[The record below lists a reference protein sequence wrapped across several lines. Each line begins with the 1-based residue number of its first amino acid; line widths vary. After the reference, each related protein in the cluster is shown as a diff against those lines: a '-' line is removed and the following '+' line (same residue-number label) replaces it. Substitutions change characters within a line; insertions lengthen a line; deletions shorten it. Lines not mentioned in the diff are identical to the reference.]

1 MLSGSLRTQSDF
13 LNHPLGFPTSP
24 RLNAYHTAINNH
36 FPQWLLNSLILTIAS
51 VVITLVFASLA
62 AWGLS
67 RWHFVGRDLLL
78 SLIISLMVIPPVV
91 LVVPLFLLGAELNL
105 IDTRRIVIA
114 IYVGLM
120 MPFSVYMLAAYFR
133 TIPRS
138 LIEAAEIDG
147 ASSLQVFL
155 RVVVPLSGA
164 PLITLAVVNAL
175 WVWNELL
182 IALVFLQ
189 SQDSLTLMAGLTG
202 FQNRYNLEH
211 PRGDGRPLDRD
222 PADLRA
228 LHLRPALLHA
238 RTGGGRD
245 QGRVTGGGA
254 AAPDRR
260 DRRRRRR
267 AGGDRAGHPRARGRL
282 RR

>member
-1 MLSGSLRTQSDF
+1 MIGRVARHAVLIAFTLSALVPVYVMLSSSLRSQSDF

-24 RLNAYHTAINNH
+24 SLHAYRVALDNH
-36 FPQWLLNSLILTIAS
+36 FGRWLLNSLLLTTSS
-51 VVITLVFASLA
+51 VVITLVFSALA

-67 RWHFVGRDLLL
+67 RWSFPGRDALL
-78 SLIISLMVIPPVV
+78 SVIISLMVIPPIV
-91 LVVPLFLLGAELNL
+91 LVVPLFLLGAELDL

-133 TIPRS
+133 TVPAS

-155 RVVVPLSGA
+155 RIVIPLSGA
-164 PLITLAVVNAL
+164 PLITLGVVNAL

-189 SQDSLTLMAGLTG
+189 SQNSLTLMAGLTG
-202 FQNRYNLEH
+202 FQNRYNLNI
-211 PRGDGRPLDRD
+211 PVVMAGLSLATLPIFALYLFGQRFFMRGLVAG
-222 PADLRA
+222 A
-228 LHLRPALLHA
+228 LK
-238 RTGGGRD
+238 GG
-245 QGRVTGGGA
+245 
-254 AAPDRR
+254 
-260 DRRRRRR
+260 
-267 AGGDRAGHPRARGRL
+267 
-282 RR
+282 

>member
-1 MLSGSLRTQSDF
+1 MIDRVGQIVRQIVLIAFTLSALLPVYVMLSGSLRTQNDF
-13 LNHPLGFPTSP
+13 LNHPLGLPTSP
-24 RLNAYHTAINNH
+24 RLSAYHAAINNH
-36 FPQWLLNSLILTIAS
+36 FPQWLLNSLILTGAS
-51 VVITLVFASLA
+51 VAITLVFSSLA
-62 AWGLS
+62 AWGLA
-67 RWHFVGRDLLL
+67 RWQFMGRDVLL

-91 LVVPLFLLGAELNL
+91 LVVPLFLLGAELDL

-189 SQDSLTLMAGLTG
+189 SQSSLTLMAGLTG
-202 FQNRYNLEH
+202 FQNRYNLNI
-211 PRGDGRPLDRD
+211 PVVMAGLSIATLPIFALYLFGQRFFMRGLVAG
-222 PADLRA
+222 A
-228 LHLRPALLHA
+228 LK
-238 RTGGGRD
+238 GN
-245 QGRVTGGGA
+245 
-254 AAPDRR
+254 
-260 DRRRRRR
+260 
-267 AGGDRAGHPRARGRL
+267 
-282 RR
+282 

>member
-1 MLSGSLRTQSDF
+1 M
-13 LNHPLGFPTSP
+13 
-24 RLNAYHTAINNH
+24 
-36 FPQWLLNSLILTIAS
+36 
-51 VVITLVFASLA
+51 
-62 AWGLS
+62 
-67 RWHFVGRDLLL
+67 GRDVLL
-78 SLIISLMVIPPVV
+78 SLFISLMVIPPVV

-189 SQDSLTLMAGLTG
+189 SENSLTLMAGLTG
-202 FQNRYNLEH
+202 FQNRYNLNI
-211 PRGDGRPLDRD
+211 PVVMAGLSIATLPIFALYIFGQRFFMRGLVAG
-222 PADLRA
+222 AIK
-228 LHLRPALLHA
+228 
-238 RTGGGRD
+238 GG
-245 QGRVTGGGA
+245 
-254 AAPDRR
+254 
-260 DRRRRRR
+260 
-267 AGGDRAGHPRARGRL
+267 
-282 RR
+282 

>member
-1 MLSGSLRTQSDF
+1 M
-13 LNHPLGFPTSP
+13 
-24 RLNAYHTAINNH
+24 
-36 FPQWLLNSLILTIAS
+36 
-51 VVITLVFASLA
+51 
-62 AWGLS
+62 
-67 RWHFVGRDLLL
+67 L

-202 FQNRYNLEH
+202 FQNRYNLNIPVGH
-211 PRGDGRPLDRD
+211 GRPLDRD
-222 PADLRA
+222 APDLRP

-238 RTGGGRD
+238 GTGRRRD
-245 QGRVTGGGA
+245 QGR
-254 AAPDRR
+254 
-260 DRRRRRR
+260 
-267 AGGDRAGHPRARGRL
+267 L
-282 RR
+282 RVAVSTSP

>member
-1 MLSGSLRTQSDF
+1 MIAERAGRLARQLVLVAFTLSALLPVYVMLSGSLRTQNDF
-13 LNHPLGFPTSP
+13 LNHPLGLPTSP
-24 RLNAYHTAINNH
+24 RLSAYHTAINNH

-67 RWHFVGRDLLL
+67 RWHFMGRDVLL

-189 SQDSLTLMAGLTG
+189 SENSLTLMAGLTG
-202 FQNRYNLEH
+202 FQNRYNLNI
-211 PRGDGRPLDRD
+211 PVVMAGLSIATLPIFALYVFGQRFFMRGLVAG
-222 PADLRA
+222 AIK
-228 LHLRPALLHA
+228 
-238 RTGGGRD
+238 GG
-245 QGRVTGGGA
+245 
-254 AAPDRR
+254 
-260 DRRRRRR
+260 
-267 AGGDRAGHPRARGRL
+267 
-282 RR
+282 

>member
-1 MLSGSLRTQSDF
+1 MDRAGRLTRHAILILFTVMALLPVYVMISSSLRTQSDF
-13 LNHPLGFPTSP
+13 LNHPLWPPTDPS
-24 RLNAYHTAINNH
+24 LSAYRVALNNH
-36 FPQWLLNSLILTIAS
+36 IPRWLFNSLLLTTVS
-51 VVITLVFASLA
+51 VGITLVFSAMA

-67 RWHFVGRDLLL
+67 RWRFVGRDLLL
-78 SLIISLMVIPPVV
+78 ALIISLMVIPPIV

-147 ASSLQVFL
+147 ANSFQVFR
-155 RVVVPLSGA
+155 RVVIPLSGA
-164 PLITLAVVNAL
+164 PLITLGVVNVL

-202 FQNRYNLEH
+202 FQNRYNLNI
-211 PRGDGRPLDRD
+211 PVVMAGLSLATLPIF
-222 PADLRA
+222 
-228 LHLRPALLHA
+228 LLYVFGQRFFSKGLVA
-238 RTGGGRD
+238 GAIKGG
-245 QGRVTGGGA
+245 
-254 AAPDRR
+254 
-260 DRRRRRR
+260 
-267 AGGDRAGHPRARGRL
+267 
-282 RR
+282 

>member
-1 MLSGSLRTQSDF
+1 MIETIGRVTRHAVLVVFTLSALLPVYVMLSGSLRTQKDF
-13 LNHPLGFPTSP
+13 LNHPLGLPTSP
-24 RLNAYHTAINNH
+24 TLAAYRAALSDQ
-36 FPQWLLNSLILTIAS
+36 FPRWLFNSLVLAGLS
-51 VVITLVFASLA
+51 VLITLVLASLA

-67 RWHFVGRDLLL
+67 RWNFGGRDALL
-78 SLIISLMVIPPVV
+78 SIIISLMVIPPIV

-105 IDTRRIVIA
+105 IDTRQIVIA

-147 ASSLQVFL
+147 ASSFQVFR
-155 RVVVPLSGA
+155 RVVLPLSAA

-189 SQDSLTLMAGLTG
+189 SQASLTLMAGLTG
-202 FQNRYNLEH
+202 FQNRYNLNI
-211 PRGDGRPLDRD
+211 PVVMAGLSLATLPIFALYLFGQRYFTRGLSGSLK
-222 PADLRA
+222 
-228 LHLRPALLHA
+228 
-238 RTGGGRD
+238 G
-245 QGRVTGGGA
+245 
-254 AAPDRR
+254 
-260 DRRRRRR
+260 
-267 AGGDRAGHPRARGRL
+267 
-282 RR
+282 

>member
-1 MLSGSLRTQSDF
+1 MIDTAGRVCRHAILIVFTLSALLPVYVMLSSSLRSQNDF

-24 RLNAYHTAINNH
+24 SLSAYHTAVNNH
-36 FPQWLLNSLILTIAS
+36 FPQWLLNSLILTTAS
-51 VVITLVFASLA
+51 VAITLVLSALA

-67 RWHFVGRDLLL
+67 RWPFMGRDVML

-120 MPFSVYMLAAYFR
+120 MPFSVYMLASYFR

-147 ASSLQVFL
+147 ASSLQEFL

-202 FQNRYNLEH
+202 FQNRYNLNI
-211 PRGDGRPLDRD
+211 PVVMAGLSIATLPIFALYVFGQRFFMRGLV
-222 PADLRA
+222 A
-228 LHLRPALLHA
+228 
-238 RTGGGRD
+238 
-245 QGRVTGGGA
+245 GA
-254 AAPDRR
+254 IK
-260 DRRRRRR
+260 
-267 AGGDRAGHPRARGRL
+267 GN
-282 RR
+282 

>member
-1 MLSGSLRTQSDF
+1 MIERAGRVVRQLVLLAFTLSALLPVYVMLSGSLRSQSEF
-13 LNHPLGFPTSP
+13 LNHPFGLPTSP
-24 RLNAYHTAINNH
+24 SLAGYRTALNNH
-36 FPQWLLNSLILTIAS
+36 FGQWLINSCILTMSS
-51 VVITLVFASLA
+51 VVLTLVLSSLA

-67 RWHFVGRDLLL
+67 RWTFIGRDALLAL
-78 SLIISLMVIPPVV
+78 VISLMVIPPVV
-91 LVVPLFLLGAELNL
+91 LVVPLFLLGADLNL

-120 MPFSVYMLAAYFR
+120 MPFSVYMLASYFR

-147 ASSLQVFL
+147 ASSIQVFVQ
-155 RVVVPLSGA
+155 VVLPLSGA

-202 FQNRYNLEH
+202 FQNRYNLDI
-211 PRGDGRPLDRD
+211 PVVMAGLSLATLPIFALYVFGQRFFMRGLVAG
-222 PADLRA
+222 AIK
-228 LHLRPALLHA
+228 
-238 RTGGGRD
+238 GG
-245 QGRVTGGGA
+245 
-254 AAPDRR
+254 
-260 DRRRRRR
+260 
-267 AGGDRAGHPRARGRL
+267 
-282 RR
+282 

>member
-1 MLSGSLRTQSDF
+1 MDRAGRITRHAILILFTLMALLPVYVMISSSLRSQNDF
-13 LNHPLGFPTSP
+13 LNHPLWFPTHPS
-24 RLNAYHTAINNH
+24 LAAYRVALNNH
-36 FPQWLLNSLILTIAS
+36 IPRWLFNSLLLTTVS
-51 VVITLVFASLA
+51 VGITLVFSAMA

-67 RWHFVGRDLLL
+67 RWRFVGRDLLL
-78 SLIISLMVIPPVV
+78 ALIISLMVIPPIV

-147 ASSLQVFL
+147 ANSFQVFR
-155 RVVVPLSGA
+155 RVVIPLSGA
-164 PLITLAVVNAL
+164 PLITLGVVNVL

-189 SQDSLTLMAGLTG
+189 SQNSLTLMAGLTG
-202 FQNRYNLEH
+202 FQNRYNLNI
-211 PRGDGRPLDRD
+211 PVVMAGLSLATLPIF
-222 PADLRA
+222 
-228 LHLRPALLHA
+228 LLYVFGQRFFSKGLVA
-238 RTGGGRD
+238 GAIKGG
-245 QGRVTGGGA
+245 
-254 AAPDRR
+254 
-260 DRRRRRR
+260 
-267 AGGDRAGHPRARGRL
+267 
-282 RR
+282 